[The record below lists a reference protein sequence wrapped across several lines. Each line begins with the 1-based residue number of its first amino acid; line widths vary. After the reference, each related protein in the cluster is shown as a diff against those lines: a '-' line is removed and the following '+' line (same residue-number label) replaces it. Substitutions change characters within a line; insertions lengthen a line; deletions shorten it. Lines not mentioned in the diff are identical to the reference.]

1 MGYHWSEPAGTCV
14 VNLMFAAVSV
24 VSAYGGLN
32 LALATGSV
40 LLH

>member
-1 MGYHWSEPAGTCV
+1 
-14 VNLMFAAVSV
+14 MFAAVSV

-32 LALATGSV
+32 LALVTGRT

>member
-1 MGYHWSEPAGTCV
+1 
-14 VNLMFAAVSV
+14 MFAAVSV

-32 LALATGSV
+32 LALTTGSA